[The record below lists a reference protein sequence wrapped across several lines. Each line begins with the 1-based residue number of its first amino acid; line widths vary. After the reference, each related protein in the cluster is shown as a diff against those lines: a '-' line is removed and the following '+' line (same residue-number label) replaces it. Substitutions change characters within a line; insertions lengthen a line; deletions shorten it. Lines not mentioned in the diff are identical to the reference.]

1 MLVHLKVGKMS
12 FGSTLKAN
20 VVLVDVTLTNSHV
33 NSMLCMH
40 CKTAAHIV

>member
-1 MLVHLKVGKMS
+1 MS

-33 NSMLCMH
+33 YSIVCMH
-40 CKTAAHIV
+40 CKTAAHTVYMYTTK